1 MTSRGDYEYHLCAD
15 SENMDQI
22 GEPTPPQRLEGFR
35 FLFSV
40 TEAIGGALIVLVF
53 VWITHFRGGF
63 AWSSDVK
70 LQFNWH
76 PFLMTVGLVFL
87 YANGMLI
94 YRIQRNVRKRRL
106 KLLHGGMM
114 VFTLFLTIIALVA
127 VFDMHNYSKPP
138 IPNLYTLHSWVGLT
152 SVILFGCQWLAG
164 LVSFLY
170 PGIQAPLRA
179 AYLPIHAYF
188 GTAGFVGVIASCLI
202 GLNEKA
208 IFALGSDKYS
218 DFTSEGI
225 FINVIGLSFIIFAG
239 LVLYLVSQERYR
251 RLPRPEDEVLLTGQ
265 SQ

>member
-1 MTSRGDYEYHLCAD
+1 
-15 SENMDQI
+15 MDQI
-22 GEPTPPQRLEGFR
+22 GEPTSPQRLEGFK
-35 FLFSV
+35 FLFTI
-40 TEAIGGALIVLVF
+40 TEAIGGALIALVLF
-53 VWITHFRGGF
+53 WITHFRGGF
-63 AWSSDVK
+63 AWSSNVG

-94 YRIQRNVRKRRL
+94 YRTQRNVRKRRL

-114 VFTLFLTIIALVA
+114 IFTLFLTIIALVA
-127 VFDMHNYSKPP
+127 VFNMHNYSTPP
-138 IPNLYTLHSWVGLT
+138 IPNMYTLHSWVGLT

-170 PGIQAPLRA
+170 PGIQTPLRV
-179 AYLPIHAYF
+179 AYLPIHTYF
-188 GTAGFVGVIASCLI
+188 GTAGFVGVIASCLL

-208 IFALGSDKYS
+208 IFALGPQKYS
-218 DFTSEGI
+218 QFIPEGV
-225 FINVIGLSFIIFAG
+225 FINILGLFFAIFGG
-239 LVLYLVSQERYR
+239 LVVYLVSQERYR